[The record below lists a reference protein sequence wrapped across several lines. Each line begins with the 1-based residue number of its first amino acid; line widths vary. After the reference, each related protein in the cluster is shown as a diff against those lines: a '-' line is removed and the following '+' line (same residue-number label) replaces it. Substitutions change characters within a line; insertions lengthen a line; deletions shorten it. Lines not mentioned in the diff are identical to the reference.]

1 MNNPNTYSVDV
12 PVIELDDKSRG
23 RFIARTYNHLFAAI
37 CAFTLIEIGIFQS
50 GWAEPIARAM
60 LSTSWLLVLGGFI
73 LLSWIA
79 SFAASRATSMPAQ
92 YAGLACYVVGEAII
106 FVPMLWLANEK
117 VPGAITGAA
126 LITFVAFTAL
136 TLLVFITRKDFS
148 FLRGI
153 LIWSGIIAMVT
164 IFGGAIFGFVPGTFF
179 SVAMVA
185 LAGAAILYDTSNVL
199 HHYPEDRYVAA
210 SLQLFA
216 SVALMFWYVLRLLM
230 SSRR

>member
-37 CAFTLIEIGIFQS
+37 CAFTLIEIALFQS
-50 GWAEPIARAM
+50 GWAESITQVLTGTP
-60 LSTSWLLVLGGFI
+60 WVLVLGGFVVV
-73 LLSWIA
+73 SWLA
-79 SFAASRATSMPAQ
+79 SLAAANAKSMALQ
-92 YAGLACYVVGEAII
+92 YAALAGYTVAEAII
-106 FVPMLWLANEK
+106 FVPLLYFANIK
-117 VPGAITGAA
+117 APGAIASAA
-126 LITFVAFTAL
+126 VVTFIGFTAL
-136 TLLVFITRKDFS
+136 TLIVFITRKDFS

-153 LIWSGIIAMVT
+153 LIWSGIVAFVLIIAGT
-164 IFGGAIFGFVPGTFF
+164 IFGFQLGTFF

-185 LAGAAILYDTSNVL
+185 LAGASVLYNTSNVL

-216 SVALMFWYVLRLLM
+216 SVALMFWYVLRLFM
-230 SSRR
+230 SRR

>member
-1 MNNPNTYSVDV
+1 MNNPGTYSVDV

-37 CAFTLIEIGIFQS
+37 CAFTLIEIGLFQS
-50 GWAEPIARAM
+50 GMALPIAQAM
-60 LSTSWLLVLGGFI
+60 LGHSWMIVLVGFMA
-73 LLSWIA
+73 LSWFARSVVHKTA
-79 SFAASRATSMPAQ
+79 SKASQ
-92 YAGLACYVVGEAII
+92 YAALAAYVVGWSIM
-106 FVPMLWLANEK
+106 FVPLLFIANK
-117 VPGAITGAA
+117 YAPGTIASAA

-136 TLLVFITRKDFS
+136 TLIVFFTRKDFS

-153 LIWSGIIAMVT
+153 LMWGGIIALVT
-164 IFGGAIFGFVPGTFF
+164 IFGGAIFGFHLGTFF
-179 SVAMVA
+179 SVAMVG

-210 SLQLFA
+210 SLELFA
-216 SVALMFWYVLRLLM
+216 SVALMLWYVLQLLM